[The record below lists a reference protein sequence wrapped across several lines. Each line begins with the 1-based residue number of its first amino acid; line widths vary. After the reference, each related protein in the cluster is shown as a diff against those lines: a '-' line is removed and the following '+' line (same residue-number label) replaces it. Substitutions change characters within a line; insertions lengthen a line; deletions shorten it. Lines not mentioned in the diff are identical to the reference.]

1 MSIAT
6 STTRLRHHVRLVHAS
21 TGAPIGPLTAR
32 LTAPRHG
39 WAVRTVPDGVVVTAR
54 TDVVVP
60 STPPHLAVTVTD
72 VALARLLVFPPEPDW
87 PPYTVLVELDA
98 TEIEKPLDPVPMTLT
113 VTLVTPSTG
122 SPRTGRTVV
131 ARATKGASPR
141 PEIALP
147 EVAPGVYASAPAV
160 WTAAFTP
167 AELLVGGALLR
178 TVSLNGLSVATRIRL
193 VDTT

>member
-32 LTAPRHG
+32 LTAARHG
-39 WAVRTVPDGVVVTAR
+39 WAVRTLPGGVVVTAR
-54 TDVVVP
+54 TDVAVP

-72 VALARLLVFPPEPDW
+72 GALARLLVFPPEPDW
-87 PPYTVLVELDA
+87 PPYTLLVELDA
-98 TEIEKPLDPVPMTLT
+98 TEIEQPLHPVPMTLT
-113 VTLVTPSTG
+113 VTLVTPTTG
-122 SPRTGRTVV
+122 APRTGRTVT
-131 ARATKGASPR
+131 AQATKGPSPK

-147 EVAPGVYASAPAV
+147 EVAPGVYSSALTE

-167 AELLVGGALLR
+167 AELLVDGSLLR
-178 TVSLNGLSVATRIRL
+178 TVSVNGLSVATRIRL

>member
-6 STTRLRHHVRLVHAS
+6 STTQLRHRVRLLHAA

-32 LTAPRHG
+32 LTTARHG
-39 WAVRTVPDGVVVTAR
+39 WAVRTVPDGAVVTAR
-54 TDVVVP
+54 TDVAAP

-72 VALARLLVFPPEPDW
+72 GALAELLTFPPAPDW
-87 PPYTVLVELDA
+87 PPYTLLVALTA
-98 TEIEKPLDPVPMTLT
+98 PEIVRRLDPVPMTLS

-122 SPRTGRTVV
+122 APRTGRTVV
-131 ARATKGASPR
+131 ARATKGPGPK

-147 EVAPGVYASAPAV
+147 EVSPGVYTSAPAV

-178 TVSLNGLSVATRIRL
+178 TVSVNGLSVATRIRL